1 MKSRKQT
8 YKLCLTLSLCLF
20 FFPSATGATEKT
32 LNIAAASNLTYVM
45 PEILKAF
52 EETHE
57 GIKTKL
63 SLASTGSIYSQISNG
78 APYDVFLSADKLR
91 PSLLYKDGNTIGK
104 PFTYATGKLVLWTA
118 KKMTLVEGLFV
129 LSSPKVKR
137 IAIANPRHAPY
148 GEAAKK
154 ALIDA
159 GLWEVIQPK
168 LIYGE
173 NIGQAAHFVNSGSA
187 DVGVIA
193 ESMLK
198 SPVME
203 EGTNYILPEGS
214 YEPITQYG
222 VIVKN
227 KRGNPEAAE
236 LFRDFLQSEKAKTIF
251 KAYGYGVE

>member
-1 MKSRKQT
+1 MKK
-8 YKLCLTLSLCLF
+8 YICTLFLF
-20 FFPSATGATEKT
+20 LIFFPSSTGAAEKT

-52 EETHE
+52 KEAHSD
-57 GIKTKL
+57 IKTKL
-63 SLASTGSIYSQISNG
+63 SLASSGSLYSQITNG
-78 APYDVFLSADKLR
+78 APYDVFLSADELR
-91 PSLLYKDGNTIGK
+91 ASLLHKEGMTIGK
-104 PFTYATGKLVLWTA
+104 PFTYARGKLVLWTG

-159 GLWEVIQPK
+159 GLWEVIEGK

-187 DVGVIA
+187 DVGIIA

-198 SPVME
+198 SPAMAV
-203 EGTNYILPEGS
+203 GTSYILPEGS

-222 VIVKN
+222 VIIKD

-236 LFRDFLQSEKAKTIF
+236 IFRDFLKSKIAKAILKD
-251 KAYGYGVE
+251 YGYGVE